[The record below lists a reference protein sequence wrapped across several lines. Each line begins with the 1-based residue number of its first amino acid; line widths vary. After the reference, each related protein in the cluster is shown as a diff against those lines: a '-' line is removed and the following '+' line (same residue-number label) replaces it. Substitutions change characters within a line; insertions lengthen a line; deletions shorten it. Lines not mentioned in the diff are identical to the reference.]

1 MGGAARGP
9 APGRLIAPDLLRYH
23 EGPGYGEA
31 KRLRVGGL
39 PSPGTAA
46 ALALALLGSAF
57 VPRLAAART
66 WNISADGTGDAPTI
80 QAGIDSAAVGDTV
93 LVGPG
98 TYYENILFRGRD
110 IVLKGLAGPEAT
122 IIHGSPSVL
131 PTGLRAA
138 PIQLGVN
145 PDGTPHYLSPEAF
158 RGTVVTIENGETRN
172 TVLEGFTITGGYNGV
187 NINDA
192 SPIVRANIVTANSAT
207 AFGEVGAGISA
218 ASNPQNPLSPVI
230 EDNIVSDNY
239 VNGTGSGIVCSDIVA
254 TVRHNTVIG
263 NWAEAGDGG
272 GIYCAYCRVGSVV
285 SDNLVQGNVAGDK
298 GGGIYVGGY
307 GRSDEFVTVERN
319 LVIDNSSGGNKYV
332 LVAGAG
338 IALETGNALIA
349 HNTIVRSLVT
359 GSLGSVGGDIGIT
372 DPSNVTVENNI
383 IAYTQSGGGI
393 GCLNG
398 ATPVI
403 RNNLLW
409 QNGDGDA
416 TGDCTSWPGTDG
428 NLSADPAFCDT
439 TSGDWSVAENSPALT
454 DPNGPMGAIS
464 EPGCQA
470 ASVKPTTWGRLK
482 ALYR

>member
-1 MGGAARGP
+1 MRTQRRP
-9 APGRLIAPDLLRYH
+9 LWSSLRGRLPATAVPLAALILAPLAIL
-23 EGPGYGEA
+23 EA
-31 KRLRVGGL
+31 L
-39 PSPGTAA
+39 PTAA
-46 ALALALLGSAF
+46 T
-57 VPRLAAART
+57 ART
-66 WNISADGTGDAPTI
+66 WYIAADGTGDAPTI

-122 IIHGSPSVL
+122 IIHGSPTVI
-131 PTGLRAA
+131 PTGLQAA
-138 PIQLGVN
+138 PAPLDMCFDGEPRHLF
-145 PDGTPHYLSPEAF
+145 PDAF

-187 NINDA
+187 AIKDT
-192 SPIVRANIVTANSAT
+192 SPIVRGNIVTGNSAT
-207 AFGEVGAGISA
+207 FHGEVGAGIGA
-218 ASNPQNPLSPVI
+218 ASTIQTISSPII

-239 VNGTGSGIVCSDIVA
+239 VNGTGCGIVCSDIIA
-254 TVRHNTVIG
+254 TVKHNVVVG
-263 NWAEAGDGG
+263 NRADFGDGG
-272 GIYCAYCRVGSVV
+272 GIYCAYCRVGSVI

-298 GGGIYVGGY
+298 GGGIYVGGL
-307 GRSDEFVTVERN
+307 GRIDEFVTVERN
-319 LVIDNSSGGNKYV
+319 IVVDNASGGNKYV

-349 HNTIVRSLVT
+349 HNTIVGSLVT

-416 TGDCTSWPGTDG
+416 TGDCTSWPGTNG

>member
-9 APGRLIAPDLLRYH
+9 APGRLIAR
-23 EGPGYGEA
+23 
-31 KRLRVGGL
+31 
-39 PSPGTAA
+39 PSPLGTAA
-46 ALALALLGSAF
+46 ALTLALLGSAF
-57 VPRLAAART
+57 VPRPAAART

-122 IIHGSPSVL
+122 IIHGSPTVI
-131 PTGLRAA
+131 PTGLQAA
-138 PIQLGVN
+138 PAPLDMCFDGEPRHLF
-145 PDGTPHYLSPEAF
+145 PDAF
-158 RGTVVTIENGETRN
+158 RGTVVTIENGETRSA
-172 TVLEGFTITGGYNGV
+172 VLEGFTITGGYNGV

-192 SPIVRANIVTANSAT
+192 SPIVRGNIVTGNSAT
-207 AFGEVGAGISA
+207 FHGEVGAGISA

-272 GIYCAYCRVGSVV
+272 GIYCTYCRVGSVV

-298 GGGIYVGGY
+298 GGGIFVAGSGN
-307 GRSDEFVTVERN
+307 SDEFVTVERN
-319 LVIDNSSGGNKYV
+319 LVIDNVSGGNQFF

-338 IALETGNALIA
+338 IGLEVGNALIT
-349 HNTIVRSLVT
+349 HNTIVGSRVT
-359 GSLGSVGGDIGIT
+359 GTLGSVGGGIGIT
-372 DPSNVTVENNI
+372 FASNVTIENNI
-383 IAYTQSGGGI
+383 IAYSRSGGGI

>member
-1 MGGAARGP
+1 MRGSSPSPGNHHQP
-9 APGRLIAPDLLRYH
+9 AM
-23 EGPGYGEA
+23 
-31 KRLRVGGL
+31 L
-39 PSPGTAA
+39 PSPPS
-46 ALALALLGSAF
+46 ALWLLLLLTPASLLMPSGA
-57 VPRLAAART
+57 VART
-66 WNISADGTGDAPTI
+66 WNISADGTSDAPTI

-122 IIHGSPSVL
+122 IIHGSPTVI
-131 PTGLRAA
+131 PTGLWAA

-158 RGTVVTIENGETRN
+158 RGTVVSIENGETRS
-172 TVLEGFTITGGYNGV
+172 TVLEGFTITGGYMGILV
-187 NINDA
+187 NDA
-192 SPIVRANIVTANSAT
+192 SPTVRGNTVTANSAT
-207 AFGEVGAGISA
+207 FHGEVGAGIAA
-218 ASNPQNPLSPVI
+218 ASNPQTPLSPVI

-272 GIYCAYCRVGSVV
+272 GIYCVSCRIGSVV

-298 GGGIYVGGY
+298 GGGIFVAANAT
-307 GRSDEFVTVERN
+307 DEFVTVERN
-319 LVIDNSSGGNKYV
+319 LVIDNVSGGNQYV

-338 IALETGNALIA
+338 IGLEAGNALIT
-349 HNTIVRSLVT
+349 HNTIVGSRVT
-359 GSLGSVGGDIGIT
+359 GSLGSVGGGIGIT
-372 DPSNVTVENNI
+372 FASNVTIEDNI
-383 IAYTQSGGGI
+383 IAYTHSGGGI

-403 RNNLLW
+403 RNNLVW

-428 NLSADPAFCDT
+428 NIAADPVFCDT
-439 TSGDWSVAENSPALT
+439 TSGDWSVGLPRFDGHLEKV
-454 DPNGPMGAIS
+454 G
-464 EPGCQA
+464 
-470 ASVKPTTWGRLK
+470 
-482 ALYR
+482 